1 MRYLTI
7 SPTYT
12 TIPETPGA
20 RIRLERIELVPGFC
34 GQFRQGKTGT
44 VVVSSFCLR
53 KFEILDLEP

>member
-1 MRYLTI
+1 MTDFDPNAENLTI

-34 GQFRQGKTGT
+34 GQ
-44 VVVSSFCLR
+44 VR
-53 KFEILDLEP
+53 KF